1 MSDASTAILRP
12 NKRFDFHAYRAFRDA
27 YELELA
33 KSSVHCLVI
42 DLQEVQYI
50 DSAALGILL
59 LLRDK
64 AQAQNKTVEIRN
76 LHGVAKDVLEIANFS
91 KGNSE

>member
-33 KSSVHCLVI
+33 KSSVL
-42 DLQEVQYI
+42 
-50 DSAALGILL
+50 
-59 LLRDK
+59 
-64 AQAQNKTVEIRN
+64 
-76 LHGVAKDVLEIANFS
+76 FS
-91 KGNSE
+91 SRPRPT